1 MALERKIS
9 PATLTDIGKYLM
21 DNEGNIGSF
30 AVMAYAKDGATLP
43 GFPGSEETDIPAILM
58 FSAESAEKG
67 ADLFEQFVDIHV
79 HGLPHIM
86 AVVAARSAKR
96 QMEQQLLL
104 NADGKPFRK
113 GN

>member
-43 GFPGSEETDIPAILM
+43 GFPGSGETDIPAILM

-67 ADLFEQFVDIHV
+67 ADLFEQFVDIHIQ
-79 HGLPHIM
+79 GLPHIM
-86 AVVAARSAKR
+86 AVIAARSAKR
-96 QMEQQLLL
+96 KMEQQLLQGI
-104 NADGKPFRK
+104 DGQPLGR